1 MLWLNPNKIMSH
13 YIVIISSFWLKCI
26 CDFLFSKVNPQ
37 SGILKNISLP
47 LLWLPSSRSGSVSL
61 DLEGDLPPTR
71 KRWSPEPEKEASI
84 SFFLSL
90 TQLGWMVILL
100 PGLTGWGWIL
110 LFPGVRTPDQRPQGS
125 FQETFSP
132 ARAFL
137 DVRSHQ
143 AFLGGWKC
151 QCQPHSVDLP
161 SKHPLIHLHISS
173 PTLINPGWRIS
184 KSL

>member
-1 MLWLNPNKIMSH
+1 MYLWLSLFKSESTKWDSEK
-13 YIVIISSFWLKCI
+13 YFSSPSLTS
-26 CDFLFSKVNPQ
+26 LFEERLCVA
-37 SGILKNISLP
+37 
-47 LLWLPSSRSGSVSL
+47 RSGRRLATNQKEVKPRAWKRSL
-61 DLEGDLPPTR
+61 HQ
-71 KRWSPEPEKEASI
+71 
-84 SFFLSL
+84 FFLSL
-90 TQLGWMVILL
+90 TQLWWMVILL

-110 LFPGVRTPDQRPQGS
+110 LFPGARTPDQRPLGS

-137 DVRSHQ
+137 DVKSHQ

-161 SKHPLIHLHISS
+161 TKHPLIQHISIA
-173 PTLINPGWRIS
+173 TLINPGWRIS